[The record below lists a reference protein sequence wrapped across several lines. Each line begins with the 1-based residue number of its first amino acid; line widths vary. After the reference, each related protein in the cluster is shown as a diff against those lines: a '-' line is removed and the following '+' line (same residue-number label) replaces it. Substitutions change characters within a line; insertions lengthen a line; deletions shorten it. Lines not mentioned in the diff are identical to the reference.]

1 MIFFKASQKNNPM
14 FKSLWLRLFAYFTAL
29 IFLALIFLSMLPIY
43 ILEATDFLL
52 DLIPEIMQ
60 DAVKNKTLVLTR
72 AIKEYDLVA
81 WRA

>member
-14 FKSLWLRLFAYFTAL
+14 FKSRWFRLSVYFTAL

-72 AIKEYDLVA
+72 TIKEYDLVA
-81 WRA
+81 WCA

>member
-1 MIFFKASQKNNPM
+1 M
-14 FKSLWLRLFAYFTAL
+14 FKSRWFRLSVYFTAL
-29 IFLALIFLSMLPIY
+29 IFFALTFLSMLPIY
-43 ILEATDFLL
+43 ILETADFQL

-72 AIKEYDLVA
+72 AIAIKEYDLVA